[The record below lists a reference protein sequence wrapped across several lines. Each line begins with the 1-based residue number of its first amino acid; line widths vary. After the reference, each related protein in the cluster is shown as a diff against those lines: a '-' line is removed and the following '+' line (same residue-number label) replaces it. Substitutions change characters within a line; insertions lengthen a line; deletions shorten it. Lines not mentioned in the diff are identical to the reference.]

1 MELNRRFGGI
11 IVEIAL
17 NRFNH
22 KISFGT
28 IKTVEND
35 NTGDYDELFVPN
47 ITLRCALYNRT
58 IAQSYQI
65 LGTSLEDTTVVAI
78 RSTDKVSKQL
88 LASYG
93 GVTYQIVDIVK
104 DSTGNLIAYDLLTL
118 KKYVKKG

>member
-1 MELNRRFGGI
+1 MK
-11 IVEIAL
+11 IAL
-17 NRFNH
+17 NRFKN

-28 IKTVEND
+28 IQTVEND
-35 NTGDYDELFVPN
+35 NTGDYDEFFVPN
-47 ITLRCALYNRT
+47 IIFRCALYKRT
-58 IAQSYQI
+58 TAQSYQI
-65 LGTSLEDTTVVAI
+65 LGTSLEDTIVVAI

-93 GVTYQIVDIVK
+93 GVTYQIVDMIK

>member
-1 MELNRRFGGI
+1 M
-11 IVEIAL
+11 EIAL

-35 NTGDYDELFVPN
+35 NTGDYDELFTPTF
-47 ITLRCALYNRT
+47 TLHCALYNRT

-65 LGTSLEDTTVVAI
+65 LGTSLEDTIVVAV
-78 RSTDKVSKQL
+78 RSTNKMNKQL

-93 GVTYQIVDIVK
+93 DVVYQIVDITK
-104 DSTGNLIAYDLLTL
+104 DSTGNLVAYDLLTL
-118 KKYVKKG
+118 KKYVKKE

>member
-1 MELNRRFGGI
+1 MKLNGRFGGI

-28 IKTVEND
+28 IKTVENN
-35 NTGDYDELFVPN
+35 NTGDYDELFVPT
-47 ITLRCALYNRT
+47 ITLHCALYNRT

-65 LGTSLEDTTVVAI
+65 LGTSLEDTIVVAI
-78 RSTDKVSKQL
+78 RATNKLNKQL

-93 GVTYQIVDIVK
+93 DVVYRIVDVSK

-118 KKYVKKG
+118 KKYAKKG